1 MSAPRTAA
9 EVQEWKCGC
18 RPPCS
23 QRLDYGGPLMS
34 ACRCLTQQ
42 PLPHEGHCCL
52 KDGWNP
58 AADQLPDMHPDLIVC
73 SHSAEWA
80 ALHQVGGE

>member
-9 EVQEWKCGC
+9 EVQEWKC
-18 RPPCS
+18 
-23 QRLDYGGPLMS
+23 
-34 ACRCLTQQ
+34 TQQ

-58 AADQLPDMHPDLIVC
+58 AADQLPDKHRDLIVC
-73 SHSAEWA
+73 SHADEWA
-80 ALHQVGGE
+80 VLHQSGGE